1 MNVLNCRLIKQ
12 KSQPRIICV
21 DNCCQWWDLL
31 QNIFEEILVK
41 LDVFRSIQLV
51 VSTIP
56 KKSSNFQARFARKQM
71 INSLKLWVRQNQ
83 VQGAT
88 RLMETT
94 SPCYMG
100 INLIRFV
107 KQWQVIEICGKRI
120 LKDETINTMEKLKVH
135 IRKRCLSGIPVFF
148 GTCWNEFLHRI

>member
-1 MNVLNCRLIKQ
+1 
-12 KSQPRIICV
+12 
-21 DNCCQWWDLL
+21 
-31 QNIFEEILVK
+31 
-41 LDVFRSIQLV
+41 
-51 VSTIP
+51 
-56 KKSSNFQARFARKQM
+56 
-71 INSLKLWVRQNQ
+71 
-83 VQGAT
+83 
-88 RLMETT
+88 METT

-135 IRKRCLSGIPVFF
+135 IRKRCSSGIPVFF